1 MLITFRGKSD
11 KLRYTFMCK
20 RINMVTVFPIRFF
33 PEKSR
38 SVQTVF
44 LYTNRR
50 ETIVMPVLEKE
61 MLLR

>member
-1 MLITFRGKSD
+1 M
-11 KLRYTFMCK
+11 RYTFMCK
-20 RINMVTVFPIRFF
+20 RINMVTIFPIRFF

>member
-1 MLITFRGKSD
+1 MYFQFG
-11 KLRYTFMCK
+11 
-20 RINMVTVFPIRFF
+20 FF